1 MENQIYA
8 YVGLITIAIAVV
20 YLFSKALKFNNA
32 VLEGLTN
39 RQSNTKSIT
48 EVVEALNKAN
58 EQMSDGINVSKN
70 RTDIEDMIIALDE
83 QIGYRM
89 LIGCSELATNM
100 SKTETKDISKEMEKL
115 SNMQQT
121 RTMLNDL
128 LKFVD
133 NATTNE
139 STSKISSFF

>member
-32 VLEGLTN
+32 VLEGLTT

-58 EQMSDGINVSKN
+58 
-70 RTDIEDMIIALDE
+70 E